1 MGIGVH
7 NFAVNLKLLYKMK
20 ILKKKKKHLSIC
32 LYILCQLVI
41 NDIYKNLLNNVG
53 KFST

>member
-20 ILKKKKKHLSIC
+20 ILKKKKTPVYMPVYSLPVSNKWHLQKS
-32 LYILCQLVI
+32 
-41 NDIYKNLLNNVG
+41 
-53 KFST
+53 FE